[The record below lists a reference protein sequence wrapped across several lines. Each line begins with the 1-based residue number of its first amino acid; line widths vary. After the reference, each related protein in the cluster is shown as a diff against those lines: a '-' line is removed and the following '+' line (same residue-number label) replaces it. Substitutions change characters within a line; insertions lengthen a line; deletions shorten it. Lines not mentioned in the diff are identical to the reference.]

1 MSMDFFALDG
11 RAKRFRNIAEK
22 SSLKSIRFLMIEYST
37 QKATRNL
44 TVFLENSGRFQKK
57 IER

>member
-1 MSMDFFALDG
+1 MDFFALDG

-44 TVFLENSGRFQKK
+44 TVFLKNSGRFQKK